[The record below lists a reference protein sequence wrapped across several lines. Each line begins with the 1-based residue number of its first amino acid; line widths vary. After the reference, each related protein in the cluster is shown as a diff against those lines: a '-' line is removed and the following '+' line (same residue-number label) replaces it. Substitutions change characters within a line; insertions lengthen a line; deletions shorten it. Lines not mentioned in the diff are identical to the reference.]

1 MVTANITLCNQLGL
15 HARAASKFAN
25 TANAHRSEIKVHCNG
40 KTIDGKSILAL
51 MLLAAS
57 NGTELQLTA
66 TGEDETA
73 AMDALLD
80 LISNKFG
87 EES

>member
-1 MVTANITLCNQLGL
+1 MVTASITLCNQLGL

-25 TANAHRSEIKVHCNG
+25 TANAYCSEIKVHCNG

-57 NGTELQLTA
+57 NGTELQLT
-66 TGEDETA
+66 TSGDDEDTA
-73 AMDALLD
+73 MEALLD
-80 LISNKFG
+80 LITNKFG

>member
-1 MVTANITLCNQLGL
+1 MVTASIKLCNQLGL

-25 TANAHRSEIKVHCNG
+25 TASAHCSDIKVHCNG

-51 MLLAAS
+51 MLLAAT

-66 TGEDETA
+66 SGGDEA
-73 AMDALLD
+73 VALEALIE

>member
-1 MVTANITLCNQLGL
+1 MVTASIQLCNQLGL

-25 TANAHRSEIKVHCNG
+25 TANAYSSDIKVCSNG

-57 NGTELQLTA
+57 NGTELQLTVS
-66 TGEDETA
+66 GDDEA
-73 AMDALLD
+73 AALEALVA

-87 EES
+87 EER